1 MINMTKRINIINPL
15 LFELAEIIFFLLLDK
30 ISLLNNFASF
40 GTNKYSSTRIII
52 NPNPMF
58 SKKLFIFII
67 LINILR

>member
-1 MINMTKRINIINPL
+1 MFPAYLKLELFISVPERLILAPNIN
-15 LFELAEIIFFLLLDK
+15 
-30 ISLLNNFASF
+30 
-40 GTNKYSSTRIII
+40 SSTRIII